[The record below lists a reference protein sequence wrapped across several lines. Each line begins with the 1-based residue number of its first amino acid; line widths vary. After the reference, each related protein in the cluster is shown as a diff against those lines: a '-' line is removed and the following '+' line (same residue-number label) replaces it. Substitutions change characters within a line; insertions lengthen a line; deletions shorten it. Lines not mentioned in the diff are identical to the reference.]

1 MKNTKV
7 KIICGSN
14 CTAIERLVNYYLE
27 TLDVID
33 IKYQPVVYGSGTNF
47 EINDRVMIVYVDD
60 GE

>member
-1 MKNTKV
+1 MKNTKI

-14 CTAIERLVNYYLE
+14 CAAIERQVNYYLE

-33 IKYQPVVYGSGTNF
+33 IKYQPVVYGSGTHF
-47 EINDRVMIVYVDD
+47 EINDRIMIVYVDD